1 MLSEAQIRQYA
12 WESSTKRIVAMIEE
26 YATGWAPNGPCKA
39 TADAILKKI
48 RAMPVP
54 GPAAGDQQ

>member
-1 MLSEAQIRQYA
+1 MMSEAEVRQYA

-26 YATGWAPNGPCKA
+26 YATGWAPNGPSSA
-39 TADAILKKI
+39 TAAAIVNKI

-54 GPAAGDQQ
+54 RPAEDQQ